1 MTAVMALPASPCL
14 ITAKKYLIQVG
25 TLLFIILSFQMSNKE
40 LIALSLSEVGELEAT
55 MQNHSTVVP
64 HNHEPLLGDGAQLD
78 FDALCDNDD
87 TAIAAFMNYLEA
99 EGALGDSGDFSDIHW
114 TL

>member
-1 MTAVMALPASPCL
+1 
-14 ITAKKYLIQVG
+14 
-25 TLLFIILSFQMSNKE
+25 MSNKE
-40 LIALSLSEVGELEAT
+40 LILLSPEIEELEAT
-55 MQNHSTVVP
+55 RQNRSTVAP
-64 HNHEPLLGDGAQLD
+64 HSHEPLLGGGAQLD

-99 EGALGDSGDFSDIHW
+99 EGGLGDPEDFSDIHW

>member
-1 MTAVMALPASPCL
+1 MGL
-14 ITAKKYLIQVG
+14 Y
-25 TLLFIILSFQMSNKE
+25 SN
-40 LIALSLSEVGELEAT
+40 SV
-55 MQNHSTVVP
+55 
-64 HNHEPLLGDGAQLD
+64 GDGAQLD

-99 EGALGDSGDFSDIHW
+99 EGGLGDPEDFSDIRW

>member
-1 MTAVMALPASPCL
+1 MCL
-14 ITAKKYLIQVG
+14 HRPV
-25 TLLFIILSFQMSNKE
+25 FNS
-40 LIALSLSEVGELEAT
+40 V
-55 MQNHSTVVP
+55 
-64 HNHEPLLGDGAQLD
+64 GDGAHLD

-99 EGALGDSGDFSDIHW
+99 EGGLGDPGDFSDIHW

>member
-1 MTAVMALPASPCL
+1 MCGILVLFCLFDDNRLLTSKCPYTALYFNSV
-14 ITAKKYLIQVG
+14 
-25 TLLFIILSFQMSNKE
+25 
-40 LIALSLSEVGELEAT
+40 
-55 MQNHSTVVP
+55 
-64 HNHEPLLGDGAQLD
+64 GDGAQLD

-99 EGALGDSGDFSDIHW
+99 EGALGDSGDFSDINW